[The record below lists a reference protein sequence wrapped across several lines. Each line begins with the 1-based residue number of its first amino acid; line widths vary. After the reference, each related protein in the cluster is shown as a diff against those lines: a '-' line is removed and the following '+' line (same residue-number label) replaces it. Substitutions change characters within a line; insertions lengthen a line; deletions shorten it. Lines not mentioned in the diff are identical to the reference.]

1 MFTATYF
8 GEAAILLHFKKLI
21 LIDPGIIDEKP
32 LVTRNIVHPSY
43 VLVSHSHR
51 ENLGN
56 AASFAIGGG
65 SLILSNAQVI
75 DELRG
80 QGAQGFALEPLPDNK
95 TFDTRVQVTITA
107 HELSHGGML
116 APRNTAFMIKSAEG
130 KILHLGHAKEYAAL
144 SGRRPDLLC
153 VPVAGKR
160 RGTLDPQGAA
170 EATASIRPRYVL
182 PTSGDARQVEEF
194 LTQVAQR
201 AASTVTV
208 TPKTGEPFT
217 IG

>member
-8 GEAAILLHFKKLI
+8 GEAAILLHFRKLI

-32 LVTRNIVHPSY
+32 LVTRNTVHPSY
-43 VLVSHSHR
+43 VLVTHSHR

-65 SLILSNAQVI
+65 SIILSNAQVI
-75 DELRG
+75 NELRA
-80 QGAQGFALEPLPDNK
+80 QGAQGFALEPLNDNK
-95 TFDTRVQVTITA
+95 TFDTRVQVTITT
-107 HELSHGGML
+107 HELPHGGML

-130 KILHLGHAKEYAAL
+130 KILHLGHAREYAKL

-170 EATASIRPRYVL
+170 EATAAIRPRYVL
-182 PTSGDARQVEEF
+182 PTSGDPHQVEEF
-194 LTQVAQR
+194 LTRVAQQAR
-201 AASTVTV
+201 STVTV